1 MRIEQRSYTGLP
13 DQTLIMAL
21 ARKMA
26 DDHLHVTDLPYRLSC
41 WALDNPANARLV
53 REALDLL
60 VPAAVSW
67 TIDGNSPVTL
77 GGNEGS
83 GTYSAG
89 VAADVDGRWRV
100 DVKYVDF
107 FGYTADN
114 GTMVTRANGLLAL
127 LENRGHVVL
136 TAKATF

>member
-1 MRIEQRSYTGLP
+1 MIREIPWVIPRRRGWRCQ
-13 DQTLIMAL
+13 
-21 ARKMA
+21 AR
-26 DDHLHVTDLPYRLSC
+26 
-41 WALDNPANARLV
+41 
-53 REALDLL
+53 
-60 VPAAVSW
+60 
-67 TIDGNSPVTL
+67 
-77 GGNEGS
+77 S